1 METERLILRPFEE
14 TEEDLALILALYSDP
29 EIMCY
34 VPYDLL
40 NGEQAKA
47 HLKRIAEEWHREK
60 ARNFEMA
67 VILKDGGTPIGRAH
81 FHLQEAASAPRYRAV
96 PSGQH
101 RLVENDGALR
111 HAA

>member
-67 VILKDGGTPIGRAH
+67 VILKDGGTPI
-81 FHLQEAASAPRYRAV
+81 E
-96 PSGQH
+96 
-101 RLVENDGALR
+101 RLCDDRL
-111 HAA
+111 HAAEALVGRRTGRGDGPRDDRPLL

>member
-47 HLKRIAEEWHREK
+47 HLKRIAEEW
-60 ARNFEMA
+60 A
-67 VILKDGGTPIGRAH
+67 VRISICRRRTTVR
-81 FHLQEAASAPRYRAV
+81 
-96 PSGQH
+96 
-101 RLVENDGALR
+101 
-111 HAA
+111 